1 MMGIFEWMKLF
12 RSYKNSWILCFAK
25 ALCVKDGCTVYAKP
39 KIERLDALDGQ
50 FGYPAIVKG
59 ICVEK

>member
-39 KIERLDALDGQ
+39 KIERLDALDG
-50 FGYPAIVKG
+50 GG
-59 ICVEK
+59 R